1 MKMPQINSFMDKAP
15 RKIFAFLGCSQ
26 LFCITFDTKQ
36 PHLHNAQVTRSSLY
50 RTRALGT
57 TDSQVELN
65 RHHFLVALK
74 VKRFQESN
82 VVLLWFWRVP
92 NFETN
97 SWRCRILL
105 FPGDG
110 FSNPITKN
118 YLSLPFTALFQRT
131 KYQNKIGPPQ

>member
-74 VKRFQESN
+74 VKGFQESN

-105 FPGDG
+105 FPRGG